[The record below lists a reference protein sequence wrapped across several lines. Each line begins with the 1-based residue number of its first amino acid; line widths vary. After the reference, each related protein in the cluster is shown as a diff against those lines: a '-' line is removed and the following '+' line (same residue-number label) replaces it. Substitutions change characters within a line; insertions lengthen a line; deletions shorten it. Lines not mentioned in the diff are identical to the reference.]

1 MNNASGH
8 DPKNTNQEF
17 DVDIN
22 NFNVLNDE

>member
-1 MNNASGH
+1 MNNASGQG
-8 DPKNTNQEF
+8 PKITNQEF